1 MNTLLQDRF
10 SGLSALRLQELK
22 NRSQSAPKHA
32 DLIRFLE
39 LKKQKRFTTTEI
51 VQYLY
56 PDAQIKFETRRNRYF
71 KLRKEFLEWMETGNE
86 SSNSSDV
93 KLLEGEER
101 FLECRRLVSENHLQL
116 ALTKLNDLLDYA
128 QKRNI
133 FEIISDALALKMYVL
148 MALSKL
154 SEADKTANEL
164 ITESE
169 ILKDLHVAQALS
181 RKAYVV
187 AVGRDRKKTTAYL
200 KRLLAL
206 ARKHK
211 SRLRF
216 KLIYHFASFATLT
229 TFPGSTNSTTL
240 RHLSAIKKIL
250 KHTPEMPI
258 NTYEPSGPEII
269 EYHLSIG
276 ESTLRFMRGDL
287 DECYELY
294 VRAGKLQDTVPNLRW
309 RKSESF
315 YANKVMIEIAT
326 NRLKEALQTC
336 DDLIM
341 FHKEQSHDAG
351 RNKGYVLKALVYTYG
366 YPKMQ
371 CADPDFLIER
381 AKTYIKVNEKA
392 SNKVDV
398 EAKYHLAVFLFMLGR
413 TEEARK
419 LIRDP
424 EVMQVVNASGAPVYY
439 DLLQLSDR
447 SSEEEIKQ
455 LHDRIKKEINAA
467 VSTDVVYSL
476 QRAERL
482 LEGLLKERK

>member
-10 SGLSALRLQELK
+10 SGLSSLRLQELK

-32 DLIRFLE
+32 ELIRFLE

-51 VQYLY
+51 VEYLY

-71 KLRKEFLEWMETGNE
+71 KLRKEFLEWMESGGE
-86 SSNSSDV
+86 STNATAI

-116 ALTKLNDLLDYA
+116 ALNKLNDLLDYA
-128 QKRNI
+128 RKLNI

-154 SEADKTANEL
+154 SEANKTADEL

-169 ILKDLHVAQALS
+169 ILKDFHVAQALS
-181 RKAYVV
+181 RKAYLV

-200 KRLLAL
+200 QRLLAL
-206 ARKHK
+206 SRKHK
-211 SRLRF
+211 AHPRF
-216 KLIYHFASFATLT
+216 RMMYHFSSFANLS
-229 TFPGSTNSTTL
+229 TFPGSTNASTL

-250 KHTPEMPI
+250 KQTPEMPA
-258 NTYEPSGPEII
+258 NAYEPNGSEII

-336 DDLIM
+336 DDLIT
-341 FHKEQSHDAG
+341 FHKDQSHDAG

-366 YPKMQ
+366 YPNLNCK
-371 CADPDFLIER
+371 DPDFLIER

-392 SNKVDV
+392 ANKVDV

-439 DLLQLSDR
+439 DLLHLSNA
-447 SSEEEIKQ
+447 STQEEIQ
-455 LHDRIKKEINAA
+455 LLRSRIKQEINAA

-482 LEGLLKERK
+482 LEGFLKGQK